1 MTNHDLI
8 YLADLN
14 YAESIRET
22 ARWANHCEILEQ
34 DDLLLIAGG
43 GLTPQNNS
51 AIRVGNHAWP
61 PAEEMLEKVKS
72 FFGSRKRGY
81 SLYVRRHLD
90 SDLEALCSLAK
101 LMKIADTPGMAV
113 HKPILSKGLPTEFK
127 IKSIK
132 DEAGAADF
140 AAVAINSF
148 QSLGMDREIGQK
160 LFENPGR
167 MIRPYNY
174 LVAIYVNERPV
185 SCAMIIFSH
194 TIAGIYWVG
203 TIESFR
209 KKGLAEV
216 CTTIVTNEAFRRG
229 ASSVIL
235 QASPFGEPIYRRL
248 GFKEFT
254 RYLWYMH
261 FHKG

>member
-1 MTNHDLI
+1 LTNRDLI

-14 YAESIRET
+14 YAESMRET
-22 ARWANHCEILEQ
+22 ARWATNSEIIEQ
-34 DDLLLIAGG
+34 DDLLLIAGSDS
-43 GLTPQNNS
+43 TPVTNS
-51 AIRVGNHAWP
+51 AIRIGNHAGP
-61 PAEEMLEKVKS
+61 TAEEMMERVKT
-72 FFGSRKRGY
+72 FFGNRKRGY
-81 SLYVRRHLD
+81 SLYVRWHLD
-90 SDLEALCSLAK
+90 SDLETLCQSAN

-113 HKPILSKGLPTEFK
+113 HEPILSKGLPIDFK
-127 IKSIK
+127 IKSIE

-148 QSLGMDREIGQK
+148 QSLGMNVETGQK
-160 LFENPGR
+160 IFEKPGR

-174 LVAIYVNERPV
+174 LTVIYVNEQPV
-185 SCAMIIFSH
+185 SCAMITFSH

-203 TIESFR
+203 TLESFR

-216 CTTIVTNEAFRRG
+216 CTATVTNEAFRRG
-229 ASSVIL
+229 ASCVIL

-254 RYLWYMH
+254 RYLWFMH

>member
-22 ARWANHCEILEQ
+22 ARWTTNSEIIEQ

-43 GLTPQNNS
+43 GSTPQTNS
-51 AIRVGNHAWP
+51 AIRVGNHAGP
-61 PAEEMLEKVKS
+61 PAEEVMERIRV
-72 FFGSRKRGY
+72 FFGNRNRGF
-81 SLYVRRHLD
+81 SLYARRHLD
-90 SDLEALCSLAK
+90 SDLEHLCRSAE
-101 LMKIADTPGMAV
+101 MVKISEPPGMSIQG
-113 HKPILSKGLPTEFK
+113 PIRIKELPVDFK
-127 IKSIK
+127 IKSIE
-132 DEAGAADF
+132 DETGAADF
-140 AAVAINSF
+140 ASVAIDSF
-148 QSLGMDREIGQK
+148 QSLGMSVEIGGK
-160 LFENPGR
+160 IFESPER
-167 MIRPYNY
+167 MLRPYNY
-174 LVAIYVNERPV
+174 LAVAYLNERPV
-185 SCAMIIFSH
+185 SCAMLIFSH
-194 TIAGIYWVG
+194 SIAGIYWVG

-209 KKGLAEV
+209 NKGLAEV
-216 CTTIVTNEAFRRG
+216 CTATVTNEAFRRG
-229 ASSVIL
+229 ASCVIL

>member
-14 YAESIRET
+14 YAESMRET
-22 ARWANHCEILEQ
+22 ARWATNSKIIEQ

-43 GLTPQNNS
+43 GSTPQTNS
-51 AIRVGNHAWP
+51 AIRVGNHAGP
-61 PAEEMLEKVKS
+61 PAEEVMERIET
-72 FFGSRKRGY
+72 FFGNRKPGY
-81 SLYVRRHLD
+81 SLHVRRHLD
-90 SDLEALCSLAK
+90 SDLEILCQSAK
-101 LMKIADTPGMAV
+101 LMKISDTPGMAV
-113 HKPILSKGLPTEFK
+113 HEPILIKELPADFK
-127 IKSIK
+127 IKSIE
-132 DEAGAADF
+132 DETGAADF
-140 AAVAINSF
+140 ASVAIDSF
-148 QSLGMDREIGQK
+148 HSLGMSVEFGKNI
-160 LFENPGR
+160 FEKPER
-167 MIRPYNY
+167 MLRPYNY
-174 LVAIYVNERPV
+174 LAVVYVNERPV
-185 SCAMIIFSH
+185 SCAMIVFSH
-194 TIAGIYWVG
+194 SIAGIYWVG

-216 CTTIVTNEAFRRG
+216 CTATVTNEAFRRG

-261 FHKG
+261 FHKE